1 MIVEALL
8 TVLFSVVTLIVS
20 LFNFPAMPTSLVTA
34 WESIKAMLAE
44 GMGFIWFVFDPDVL
58 LIVLNLILTLI
69 VLEKAID
76 LVLWIWRTVHGEVG
90 KETG

>member
-8 TVLFSVVTLIVS
+8 SVLFSVVTLIVS

-34 WESIKAMLAE
+34 WNSLKAMLAE
-44 GMGFIWFVFDPDVL
+44 GMGFIWFVFDSDVL
-58 LIVLNLILTLI
+58 LIVLNLLLTLI

-76 LVLWIWRTVHGEVG
+76 LTLWIWRTVHGNVG
-90 KETG
+90 NET

>member
-20 LFNFPAMPTSLVTA
+20 LFKFPAMPTSLVTA
-34 WESIKAMLAE
+34 WASIKAMLAE

-69 VLEKAID
+69 VVEKTID
-76 LVLWIWRTVHGEVG
+76 LILWIWRTVHGDVG

>member
-20 LFNFPAMPTSLVTA
+20 LFKFPTMPTSLVTA
-34 WESIKAMLAE
+34 WASIKAMLAE

-69 VLEKAID
+69 VLEKTID
-76 LVLWIWRTVHGEVG
+76 LILWIWRTVHGDVG